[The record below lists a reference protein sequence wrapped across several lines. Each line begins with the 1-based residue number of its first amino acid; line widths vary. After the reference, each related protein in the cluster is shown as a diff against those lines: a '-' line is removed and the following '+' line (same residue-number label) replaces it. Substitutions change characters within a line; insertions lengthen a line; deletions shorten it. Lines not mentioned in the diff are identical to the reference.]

1 VWRARYPG
9 VENLK
14 VAVMGC
20 IVNGPGEAEGA
31 DVAVFA
37 GDRRG
42 IIYVQG
48 QRVANVPE
56 PEILDRLLQE
66 CREFEAKVKRGEAK
80 LGEKVVEIV
89 PPAPIG
95 ELGSGVDKIRAGLV
109 EKIGLPSGSL
119 GGGSAGGNA

>member
-1 VWRARYPG
+1 
-9 VENLK
+9 
-14 VAVMGC
+14 
-20 IVNGPGEAEGA
+20 
-31 DVAVFA
+31 
-37 GDRRG
+37 
-42 IIYVQG
+42 
-48 QRVANVPE
+48 VANVPE

-109 EKIGLPSGSL
+109 EKIGIPGGSSGGSSI
-119 GGGSAGGNA
+119 GSSSGGSAGGIT